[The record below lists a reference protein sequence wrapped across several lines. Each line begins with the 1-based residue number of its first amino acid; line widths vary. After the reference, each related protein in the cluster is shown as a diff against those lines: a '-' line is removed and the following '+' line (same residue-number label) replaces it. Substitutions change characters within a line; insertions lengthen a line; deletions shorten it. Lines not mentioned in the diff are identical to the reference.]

1 MAKKKQTE
9 QYKVFNREIVLF
21 SSLFIVFLMVS
32 ISCFLTNE
40 TDIALFLLAGAIL
53 VSLGVFLSPL
63 YFVFS
68 SKSLTVVWLLSFKK
82 TIHWSSVNNI
92 IEKKLVSAVDDLA
105 HYEIMYLYNYKGKQM
120 IRQFD
125 LPRNK
130 KTRKLVEK
138 YAKYKIV

>member
-21 SSLFIVFLMVS
+21 SSMFIVLLTVS

-68 SKSLTVVWLLSFKK
+68 SKSLTAVWLLSFKK

-92 IEKKLVSAVDDLA
+92 IENKLFSAVDDSA
-105 HYEIMYLYNYKGKQM
+105 HYEIMYHYNYKGTQM

-130 KTRKLVEK
+130 RTRKFVEK

>member
-1 MAKKKQTE
+1 MKKIKTTE
-9 QYKVFNREIVLF
+9 QYRVFNRQIVLF
-21 SSLFIVFLMVS
+21 FCGFIVLLIFS
-32 ISCFLTNE
+32 ISCFFSIEN
-40 TDIALFLLAGAIL
+40 DIALFLLIGAVL
-53 VSLGVFLSPL
+53 VSFGIFLSPL

-68 SKSLTVVWLLSFKK
+68 SKSLTAVWLLGRKK

-92 IEKKLVSAVDDLA
+92 IECKLFSAIDDLA
-105 HYEIMYLYNYKGKQM
+105 HYEIMYCYNYKGKQM

-130 KTRKLVEK
+130 RTRRYVEK

>member
-21 SSLFIVFLMVS
+21 SSMFIVLLTVS

-68 SKSLTVVWLLSFKK
+68 SKSLTAVWLLSFKK

-92 IEKKLVSAVDDLA
+92 IENKLFSAVDDSA

-120 IRQFD
+120 IKRFD

>member
-9 QYKVFNREIVLF
+9 QYKVFNRQIVLF
-21 SSLFIVFLMVS
+21 LSLFALLLIFS

-40 TDIALFLLAGAIL
+40 TDIALFLLVGSVL
-53 VSLGVFLSPL
+53 VSLGVFFSPL

-68 SKSLTVVWLLSFKK
+68 SKSLTAVWLLSFRK
-82 TIHWSSVNNI
+82 TIHWSSINNI
-92 IEKKLVSAVDDLA
+92 IEYKLFSAVDDLA
-105 HYEIMYLYNYKGKQM
+105 HYEIMYRYNYKGKPM
-120 IRQFD
+120 IKQFD

-130 KTRKLVEK
+130 KTRRLVEK